1 MLVCAATRLFLD
13 HENSI
18 MDLLRNRSLVA
29 VSLGHLTVDVFSS
42 MGPVLLTFF
51 SFTMGLSKTQIG
63 LVAGLYTLVA
73 SLFQPAFGWLADRY
87 GGRWLGVGGLLW
99 TLSLLS
105 LAVALGQSD
114 GFVLMLIPFVLA
126 ALGSAAYHPQGT
138 MNATEV
144 GHARQASGAAIFFF
158 FGQAGLGLGPAL
170 AGLILG
176 RIGPGGIPVLALV
189 GLPMAFWLGI
199 ALRPTTQR
207 DGPSNR
213 RQVPVRAH
221 QIAVGMALAL
231 IGLAALRSWAN
242 FGIITFLPK
251 FYQEKGWSP
260 EAYGLVASA
269 LMIGSAVGGVFGG
282 PAADR
287 WGRRLIVAG
296 TLFAATLPLLLL
308 PLADGAAAFVVAAVA
323 GGLLGASQSIIVV
336 LAQALLPG
344 GKATA
349 SGLTLGFMFTSGAV
363 GGVINGWMA
372 DRIGLTTT
380 LQSVALVALGA
391 ALCALVL
398 PSTRATVG
406 KARVSGH
413 VE

>member
-1 MLVCAATRLFLD
+1 
-13 HENSI
+13 
-18 MDLLRNRSLVA
+18 
-29 VSLGHLTVDVFSS
+29 
-42 MGPVLLTFF
+42 
-51 SFTMGLSKTQIG
+51 
-63 LVAGLYTLVA
+63 
-73 SLFQPAFGWLADRY
+73 
-87 GGRWLGVGGLLW
+87 
-99 TLSLLS
+99 
-105 LAVALGQSD
+105 
-114 GFVLMLIPFVLA
+114 
-126 ALGSAAYHPQGT
+126 
-138 MNATEV
+138 
-144 GHARQASGAAIFFF
+144 
-158 FGQAGLGLGPAL
+158 
-170 AGLILG
+170 
-176 RIGPGGIPVLALV
+176 
-189 GLPMAFWLGI
+189 
-199 ALRPTTQR
+199 
-207 DGPSNR
+207 
-213 RQVPVRAH
+213 
-221 QIAVGMALAL
+221 MALAL